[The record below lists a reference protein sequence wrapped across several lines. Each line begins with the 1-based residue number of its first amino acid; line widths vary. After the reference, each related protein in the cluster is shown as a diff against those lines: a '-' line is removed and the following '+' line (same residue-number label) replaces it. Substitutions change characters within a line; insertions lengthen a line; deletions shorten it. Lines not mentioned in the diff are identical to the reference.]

1 MLIRF
6 FFNMKIL
13 IQNKKFYIYF
23 FSILAF
29 TSAIISFYLNINLS
43 SVSKAVSA
51 ANSYAVFN
59 EFLLEYN
66 INATDGGATADIQTH
81 WHYIR
86 LLSDNI
92 GNLLRFELGVEEKI
106 LSYPLHHIIISQIPI
121 VNSSLKIYLLI
132 YFLFSLTLPV
142 FFYRCLI
149 LRFPNINK
157 DNLLGIAS
165 IIYILPAFQYSAIW
179 GNPHIT
185 ALFFLLTSIYFHL
198 RVEQTKY
205 ITNKYFFWSLVFLAL
220 AAYTKQFYVFLFPY
234 ILFVYF
240 KNTSLL
246 FFCKILLFCLIIA
259 LPGIFFLIKNPL
271 LFKGLQSEHLD
282 VVNFPSAVL
291 IISSMVFLYTVTIFI
306 QYFLNN
312 FNKDN
317 FINIFMSKKIIL
329 VVFIFLLLNNSF
341 YYNNQ
346 IGGGVIY
353 KISHLIFS
361 TNLVFLI
368 CSFCGLFLILF
379 YSENSLSNWLL
390 SLLLLVSFSTGI
402 FIFQKYLEPM
412 FWILFF
418 LFFDH
423 KKIEES
429 ISKNNFIIILYF
441 SIYYIGLNLYIK
453 F

>member
-1 MLIRF
+1 
-6 FFNMKIL
+6 MKNL
-13 IQNKKFYIYF
+13 VLNKKFYIYS

-29 TSAIISFYLNINLS
+29 TSTIISYYLNINLS
-43 SVSKAVSA
+43 NIK
-51 ANSYAVFN
+51 SYSQFN
-59 EFLLEYN
+59 EFLLQYN
-66 INATDGGATADIQTH
+66 IEASDGGAVADLQTH
-81 WHYIR
+81 WSYIQILR
-86 LLSDNI
+86 ENI
-92 GNLLRFELGVEEKI
+92 GNLLLYELGKDHK
-106 LSYPLHHIIISQIPI
+106 LLNYPLHHIIISQIPI
-121 VNSSLKIYLLI
+121 VSSNLRIYLLI
-132 YFLFSLTLPV
+132 YFLLSLTLPIL
-142 FFYRCLI
+142 FYKCLI
-149 LRFPNINK
+149 LRFPNISK

-179 GNPHIT
+179 GNTHIT

-198 RVEQTKY
+198 RLRQTKY
-205 ITNKYFFWSLVFLAL
+205 IINKYFFWSLIFLAL
-220 AAYTKQFYVFLFPY
+220 AGYTKQFYVFLFPF
-234 ILFVYF
+234 ILFIYF
-240 KNTSLL
+240 KNTSLI

-259 LPGIFFLIKNPL
+259 LPGIFFLINNPL
-271 LFKGLQSEHLD
+271 LFTGLQSKHLD
-282 VVNFPSAVL
+282 VTNFSSSVL
-291 IISSMVFLYTVTIFI
+291 IVSSMVFLYTAPIFI

-317 FINIFMSKKIIL
+317 FFKVFNFKQIIS
-329 VVFIFLLLNNSF
+329 VIFIFLLLNNSF
-341 YYNNQ
+341 YYNSL

-353 KISHLIFS
+353 KISNIILS

-368 CSFCGLFLILF
+368 CSFFGLFLILF
-379 YSENSLSNWLL
+379 YSKNSLSNWLL
-390 SLLLLVSFSTGI
+390 SLLLLISFSTGI

-429 ISKNNFIIILYF
+429 ISKNNLIIMLYF

>member
-13 IQNKKFYIYF
+13 VQNKKFYIYS

-29 TSAIISFYLNINLS
+29 TSTIISFYLNINLS
-43 SVSKAVSA
+43 SI
-51 ANSYAVFN
+51 NSYAGFN
-59 EFLLEYN
+59 EYLLEYN
-66 INATDGGATADIQTH
+66 INAIDGGATADIQTH
-81 WHYIR
+81 WHYIK
-86 LLSDNI
+86 LLSDSI
-92 GNLLRFELGVEEKI
+92 ANLWRYELGVEEKI

-132 YFLFSLTLPV
+132 YFLLSLTLPI
-142 FFYRCLI
+142 FFYRCLL

-205 ITNKYFFWSLVFLAL
+205 ITNKYFFWSLMFLAL

-246 FFCKILLFCLIIA
+246 FFCKILIFCLIIA

-282 VVNFPSAVL
+282 VVNFSSAVL
-291 IISSMVFLYTVTIFI
+291 IISSMVFLYTAPIFI

-317 FINIFMSKKIIL
+317 FINIFKFKKIIL

-341 YYNNQ
+341 YYNGP

-353 KISHLIFS
+353 KISNIILS

-429 ISKNNFIIILYF
+429 ISKNNFIIMQYF

>member
-13 IQNKKFYIYF
+13 VQNKKFYIYS

-43 SVSKAVSA
+43 SI
-51 ANSYAVFN
+51 NSYAGFN
-59 EFLLEYN
+59 EYLLEYN
-66 INATDGGATADIQTH
+66 INAIDGGATADIQTH
-81 WHYIR
+81 WNYIR

-92 GNLLRFELGVEEKI
+92 TNLLRYELGVEEKI

-179 GNPHIT
+179 GNTHIT

-198 RVEQTKY
+198 RLRQTKY
-205 ITNKYFFWSLVFLAL
+205 IINKYFFWSLIFLAL
-220 AAYTKQFYVFLFPY
+220 AGYTKQFYVFLFPF
-234 ILFVYF
+234 ILFIYF
-240 KNTSLL
+240 KNTSLI

-259 LPGIFFLIKNPL
+259 LPGIFFLINNPL
-271 LFKGLQSEHLD
+271 LFTGLQSKHLD
-282 VVNFPSAVL
+282 VTNFSSSVL
-291 IISSMVFLYTVTIFI
+291 IVSSMVFLYTAPIFI

-317 FINIFMSKKIIL
+317 FFKVFNFKQIIS
-329 VVFIFLLLNNSF
+329 VIFIFLLLNNSF
-341 YYNNQ
+341 YYNSL

-353 KISHLIFS
+353 KISNIILS

-368 CSFCGLFLILF
+368 CSFFGLFLILF
-379 YSENSLSNWLL
+379 YSKNSLSNWLL
-390 SLLLLVSFSTGI
+390 SLLLLISFSTGI

-412 FWILFF
+412 FWIIFF

>member
-1 MLIRF
+1 
-6 FFNMKIL
+6 MKNL
-13 IQNKKFYIYF
+13 VQNKKIYIYL

-29 TSAIISFYLNINLS
+29 TSTIISFYLNINLS
-43 SVSKAVSA
+43 SI
-51 ANSYAVFN
+51 NSYAGFN
-59 EFLLEYN
+59 EYLLKYN
-66 INATDGGATADIQTH
+66 INARDGGATADIQTH
-81 WHYIR
+81 WDYIR
-86 LLSDNI
+86 LLSDSI
-92 GNLLRFELGVEEKI
+92 ANLWRYELGVEEKI

-121 VNSSLKIYLLI
+121 VNSNLRIYLLI
-132 YFLFSLTLPV
+132 YFLLSLTLPIL
-142 FFYRCLI
+142 FYKCLI
-149 LRFPNINK
+149 LRFPNISK

-198 RVEQTKY
+198 RLRQTKY
-205 ITNKYFFWSLVFLAL
+205 IINKHFFWSLIFLAL
-220 AAYTKQFYVFLFPY
+220 AGYTKQFYVFLFPF
-234 ILFVYF
+234 ILFIYF

-259 LPGIFFLIKNPL
+259 LPGIFFLINNPL
-271 LFKGLQSEHLD
+271 LFTGLQSKHMD
-282 VVNFPSAVL
+282 VTNFSSSVL
-291 IISSMVFLYTVTIFI
+291 IVSSMVFLYTAPIFI

-317 FINIFMSKKIIL
+317 FFKVFNFKQIIL
-329 VVFIFLLLNNSF
+329 VIFIFLLLNNSF
-341 YYNNQ
+341 YYNGTL
-346 IGGGVIY
+346 GGGVIY
-353 KISHLIFS
+353 KISNIILS

-368 CSFCGLFLILF
+368 CSFFGLFLILF
-379 YSENSLSNWLL
+379 YSKNLLSNWLL
-390 SLLLLVSFSTGI
+390 SLLVLITFTTGI

-429 ISKNNFIIILYF
+429 ISKNNLIIVLYF